1 MNGIAATLNLA
12 GRTALVVG
20 NGDDARRYAEWLDD
34 HGAGVSLVAPAVRA
48 SLAAAAARRRWTLHT
63 RELRDADFDGCHL
76 AVAASDS
83 RDFNQTV
90 IDAADRR
97 GVLVHALGCTEHST
111 VTLPLR
117 TERVPEGLHR
127 TVGSGRVYLVGAGP
141 GDPGLLT
148 LRAREVLARADA
160 VLYDRLVAPA
170 LLEWVPPAAQR
181 IYVGKAASRHA
192 LPQARINA
200 LLVDFA
206 RQGQR
211 VVRLKGGDPFVFGR
225 GGEEIDTLK
234 AAGVAFE
241 VVPGITAALGCSA
254 YTGIPLTHR
263 DYAHACTLVTGHL
276 KDGTLD
282 LPWDAL
288 VQPEHTVVVYMGL
301 GGLALLCDELIA
313 RGLPASHPAAVI
325 QRGTLD
331 DQRVVTGALQTLP
344 TLAEQ
349 AGVRPPTLAIIG
361 EVVRLRERLD
371 WFGSLAECTGETL
384 AAV

>member
-1 MNGIAATLNLA
+1 MNGIAATLNLE

-34 HGAGVSLVAPAVRA
+34 HGARIVVVAPAVQA
-48 SLAAAAARRRWTLHT
+48 SLAAVAARRRWTLHT
-63 RELRDADFDGCHL
+63 RELSDADLDGCHV

-83 RDFNQTV
+83 RDVNQAV
-90 IDAADRR
+90 IDAADRH
-97 GVLVHALGCTEHST
+97 GVLVHALGCRERST
-111 VTLPLR
+111 VTLPLGA
-117 TERVPEGLHR
+117 ERLPERQQPIAGA
-127 TVGSGRVYLVGAGP
+127 GRVYLVGAGP

-170 LLEWVPPAAQR
+170 LLEWVPAAAQR

-192 LPQARINA
+192 LPQDRINA
-200 LLVDFA
+200 LLVDLA
-206 RQGQR
+206 RQGSR

-225 GGEEIDTLK
+225 GGEEIDSLK

-263 DYAHACTLVTGHL
+263 DHAHACTLVTGHL

-288 VQPEHTVVVYMGL
+288 VQPAHTVVVYMGL

-313 RGLPASHPAAVI
+313 RGLPAGQPAAVV

-331 DQRVVTGALQTLP
+331 DQRVVVGTLATLP
-344 TLAEQ
+344 ALAEQ

-371 WFGSLAECTGETL
+371 WFGSLADNAGEAL